1 MDPEYAVNWSQQAF
15 PLLHLIQNYFC
26 WDAQHEPTLR
36 LSLDCSL
43 LKFLISFYTSCSA
56 EKPQGTLA
64 SHTVN
69 QKRKAAKKNER
80 R

>member
-1 MDPEYAVNWSQQAF
+1 MEEKLEKILIF
-15 PLLHLIQNYFC
+15 P
-26 WDAQHEPTLR
+26 
-36 LSLDCSL
+36 
-43 LKFLISFYTSCSA
+43 YTSCSA

-69 QKRKAAKKNER
+69 QKRKAARKNER